1 MGPATFMLQD
11 LRRVGKV
18 YEIQGLMR
26 IRTHPD
32 YVIAKKADSARA
44 PIVRKYLIFYFERRV
59 VRIACS

>member
-1 MGPATFMLQD
+1 MRQD

-32 YVIAKKADSARA
+32 YVIAKKVDSARA
-44 PIVRKYLIFYFERRV
+44 LIGRKYLIFYIERRI